1 MTDGQGRADS
11 EEGSPGDADWR
22 RRWYEEADAQAR
34 EKGFESYEDFVAEE
48 ARKRA
53 ARLAEPMPPDW
64 REDTKP

>member
-34 EKGFESYEDFVAEE
+34 EKGFESF
-48 ARKRA
+48 
-53 ARLAEPMPPDW
+53 
-64 REDTKP
+64 